1 MALTLRAVPCLSDNY
16 AYLVHDAESGR
27 TAVIDAP
34 EAGPIIDTLTAEGW
48 RLSHILITHH
58 HNDHIG
64 GVEELRASTGAQVA
78 GAAADAHRLPPL
90 DAAVSPGDTY
100 GMGSARAD
108 IIEVPGHADNH
119 IAWYFPDAGLCFTGD
134 SLMALGCGRLFEGT
148 PEQMWASLQRINALP
163 GDTLIC
169 SGHDYTA
176 GNARFALSIEP
187 DNRALQDRIAG
198 FDADRAAGKPMA
210 VVPLDTERATNPFLR
225 AAEPHI
231 KGLLGMAGAPDAVVF
246 AEIRRR
252 KDAF

>member
-16 AYLVHDAESGR
+16 AYLVHDTDSGE
-27 TAVIDAP
+27 TAVIDVP
-34 EAGPIIDTLTAEGW
+34 ETGPILEVLKAEGW
-48 RLSHILITHH
+48 TLGHILITHH
-58 HNDHIG
+58 HDDHIG
-64 GVEELRASTGAQVA
+64 GVAELRASTGARVV

-90 DAAVSPGDTY
+90 DAAVSAGDSHA
-100 GMGSARAD
+100 MGPVRA
-108 IIEVPGHADNH
+108 EVMDVSGHADNH
-119 IAWYFPDAGLCFTGD
+119 IAWHFPDAKLCFTGD

-163 GDTLIC
+163 GETLIC

-176 GNARFALSIEP
+176 ANARFALSIEP
-187 DNRALQDRIAG
+187 DNTALQERIAG

-225 AAEPHI
+225 AAAPHI
-231 KGLLGMAGAPDAVVF
+231 KASLGMAGAPDAVVF